1 MAGDYLWYNPAMG
14 RLLPDLLG
22 TLFPGASRSYIFKE
36 QEMAL
41 PSQPGRLNLYVHLP
55 FCRSICPFCPY
66 VKEVHH
72 AGTAAAYG
80 EALLTEL
87 EFLHRRWGSA
97 LEVESVYFG
106 GGSPSLT
113 PQIIQKVMEFI
124 GGRFRFEG
132 EAGVEIHPLD
142 ALPGALGSLKA
153 GGITM
158 ASLGVQTFNPR
169 LLALLRRGYSGDLA
183 LQASHRV
190 LAAGFESTD
199 IDLLTALPGQSLEE
213 AAVDIETAI
222 GAGFPQLSVYPLIP
236 FKYAP
241 LARSLAET
249 GLKMP
254 SARMERR
261 MLEKALSLTRSA
273 GYQRSS
279 IWSFNKPGSRRYTTV
294 TRNSFLG
301 IGAGAA
307 SRIGD
312 LFFLNTFDTAEYI
325 RRMGEGRSAATLSV
339 TLKQADRMA
348 YWLFWRCYDTRID
361 LEAFR
366 RMFGVELPGRIKAML
381 HLGTL
386 LGLTRREG
394 HTLRL
399 TDKGAYLFHLVE
411 KEYTH
416 AYLEKMWQACL
427 NEAAP
432 PEVVL

>member
-1 MAGDYLWYNPAMG
+1 MSH
-14 RLLPDLLG
+14 LLPGLLG
-22 TLFPGASRSYIFKE
+22 TLFPGASRSYAFKE
-36 QEMAL
+36 QEIAL
-41 PSQPGRLNLYVHLP
+41 PTEPGRLNLYVHLP

-66 VKEVHH
+66 VKEVYH

-80 EALLTEL
+80 EALLAEL
-87 EFLHRRWGSA
+87 ELLHRCWGST

-113 PQIIQKVMEFI
+113 PQIIQKVMEFV

-142 ALPGALGSLKA
+142 ALPGVLSSLKA

-169 LLALLRRGYSGDLA
+169 LLALLGRGYSGDQA
-183 LQASHRV
+183 LEACRRV

-236 FKYAP
+236 FEYAP
-241 LARSLAET
+241 LSRSLAEN

-254 SARMERR
+254 SARMERK
-261 MLEKALSLTRSA
+261 MLEHALSLTRSA

-294 TRNSFLG
+294 TRDSFLG

-307 SRIGD
+307 SRTED
-312 LFFLNTFDTAEYI
+312 SFFLNTFNTAEYI

-339 TLKQADRMA
+339 RLKQADRMA
-348 YWLFWRCYDTRID
+348 WWLFWKCYDTRID

-366 RMFGVELPGRIKAML
+366 RMFGVELPGRIETML
-381 HLGTL
+381 RLGAL

-394 HTLRL
+394 RSYSLSDR
-399 TDKGAYLFHLVE
+399 GAYLFHLVE

-427 NEAAP
+427 SDASP
-432 PEVVL
+432 REVVL